1 MSDPCEDISAAVA
14 TYLSDEDSRGFGYGF
29 QATVPTNPSLELYA
43 DHEGLRVLVVPIG
56 ETETKETR
64 GSVFVVPQVNVI
76 VTSRSI
82 NGETRARLS
91 GLVREMR
98 NSLRFVKMAGWT
110 WQGTETLSKFDAEL
124 LRKHQYISAFQ
135 LSYQGLVTG

>member
-1 MSDPCEDISAAVA
+1 MPNGPL
-14 TYLSDEDSRGFGYGF
+14 TYF
-29 QATVPTNPSLELYA
+29 NYA
-43 DHEGLRVLVVPIG
+43 GIEPIG
-56 ETETKETR
+56 AFIGITVTATDYRERARETETKETR

-124 LRKHQYISAFQ
+124 LRKHQYLSAFQ